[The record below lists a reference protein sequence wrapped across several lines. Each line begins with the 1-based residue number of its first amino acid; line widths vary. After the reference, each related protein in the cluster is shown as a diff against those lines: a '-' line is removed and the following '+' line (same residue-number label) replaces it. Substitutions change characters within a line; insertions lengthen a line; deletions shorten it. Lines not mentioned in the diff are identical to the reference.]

1 MAIQSNI
8 ALTKNEVQV
17 YKKFKSLSVNED
29 PKLQGD
35 GVIRIS
41 PFDDYFLFTLF
52 NEINSENVPI
62 DLTNVG
68 TLYMVFIGQN
78 DEIRIP
84 NYTNVQDIDMSSGQ
98 VLFRISKE
106 NSKKILALDNR
117 NFYISTIMSDD
128 DGASDES
135 VVYTGTFLSFEDGAK
150 QSTTD
155 QIEELR
161 IQYSKELAELQS
173 KIEALNTTVS
183 DLTETNEEQLVTI
196 EALNNS
202 NVNLTNEVATL
213 SEALGDSQAE
223 TLLAEAQAAQRAAEL
238 AQLQMQ
244 QQNALAS
251 SGNSGF
257 NYIAASR
264 NLQNYTLD
272 VNPVTSGTSGVSS
285 IITTASN
292 PPGPIDVA
300 GRKQGVSGLS
310 GVGGVTIQ

>member
-106 NSKKILALDNR
+106 NSKKILALDNK
-117 NFYISTIMSDD
+117 NFYISTVMFDA
-128 DGASDES
+128 DGSSDES
-135 VVYTGTFLSFEDGAK
+135 AVYTGTFLSFSDAAK
-150 QSTTD
+150 QSATD
-155 QIEELR
+155 QIEDLR
-161 IQYSKELAELQS
+161 IQYSKEIEVLQA
-173 KIEALNTTVS
+173 KIRSLNTTVS
-183 DLTETNEEQLVTI
+183 DLTETTEEQLVTI
-196 EALNNS
+196 EALKNS
-202 NVNLTNEVATL
+202 NVNLTNEVASL

-223 TLLAEAQAAQRAAEL
+223 TVLAEAQAAQRAAEL
-238 AQLQMQ
+238 AQLQNQ
-244 QQNALAS
+244 QQIAQGS
-251 SGNSGF
+251 SGNNGF
-257 NYIAASR
+257 NYEAAAR
-264 NLQNYTLD
+264 NLENYTLGT
-272 VNPVTSGTSGVSS
+272 NPVTSSNSSEPHRTTGGGTSS
-285 IITTASN
+285 
-292 PPGPIDVA
+292 P
-300 GRKQGVSGLS
+300 
-310 GVGGVTIQ
+310 

>member
-106 NSKKILALDNR
+106 NSKKILALDNK
-117 NFYISTIMSDD
+117 NFYISTVMFDA
-128 DGASDES
+128 DGSSDES
-135 VVYTGTFLSFEDGAK
+135 AVYTGTFLSFSDAAK
-150 QSTTD
+150 QSATD
-155 QIEELR
+155 QIEDLR
-161 IQYSKELAELQS
+161 IQYSKEIEVLQA
-173 KIEALNTTVS
+173 KIRSLNTTVS
-183 DLTETNEEQLVTI
+183 DLTETTEEQLVTI
-196 EALNNS
+196 EALKNS
-202 NVNLTNEVATL
+202 NVNLTNEVASL

-223 TLLAEAQAAQRAAEL
+223 TVLAEAQAAQRAAEL
-238 AQLQMQ
+238 AQLQNQ
-244 QQNALAS
+244 QQIAQGS
-251 SGNSGF
+251 SGNNGF
-257 NYIAASR
+257 NYEAAAK
-264 NLQNYTLD
+264 NLENYTLGT
-272 VNPVTSGTSGVSS
+272 NPVTSSNPSEPPTTSDGEQGGGTSS
-285 IITTASN
+285 
-292 PPGPIDVA
+292 P
-300 GRKQGVSGLS
+300 
-310 GVGGVTIQ
+310 

>member
-106 NSKKILALDNR
+106 NSKKILALDNK
-117 NFYISTIMSDD
+117 NFYISTVMFDA
-128 DGASDES
+128 DGSSDES
-135 VVYTGTFLSFEDGAK
+135 AVYTGTFLSFSDAAK
-150 QSTTD
+150 QSATD
-155 QIEELR
+155 QIEDLR
-161 IQYSKELAELQS
+161 IQYSKEIEVLQA
-173 KIEALNTTVS
+173 KIRSLNTTVS
-183 DLTETNEEQLVTI
+183 DLTETTEEQLVTI
-196 EALNNS
+196 EALKNS
-202 NVNLTNEVATL
+202 NVNLTNEVASL

-223 TLLAEAQAAQRAAEL
+223 TVLAEAQAAQRAAEL
-238 AQLQMQ
+238 AQLQNQ
-244 QQNALAS
+244 QQIAQGS
-251 SGNSGF
+251 SGNNGF
-257 NYIAASR
+257 NYEAAAK
-264 NLQNYTLD
+264 NLENYTLGT
-272 VNPVTSGTSGVSS
+272 NPTTSDGEQGGGTSS
-285 IITTASN
+285 
-292 PPGPIDVA
+292 P
-300 GRKQGVSGLS
+300 
-310 GVGGVTIQ
+310 

>member
-106 NSKKILALDNR
+106 NSKKILALDNK
-117 NFYISTIMSDD
+117 NFYISTVMSDA
-128 DGASDES
+128 DGSSDES
-135 VVYTGTFLSFEDGAK
+135 AVYTRTFLSFSDAAK
-150 QSTTD
+150 QSATD
-155 QIEELR
+155 QIEDLR
-161 IQYSKELAELQS
+161 IQYSKEIEVLQA
-173 KIEALNTTVS
+173 KIRSLNTTVS
-183 DLTETNEEQLVTI
+183 DLTETTEEQLVTI
-196 EALNNS
+196 EALKNS
-202 NVNLTNEVATL
+202 NVNLTNEVASL

-223 TLLAEAQAAQRAAEL
+223 TVLAEAQAAQRAAEL
-238 AQLQMQ
+238 AQLQNQ
-244 QQNALAS
+244 QQIAQGS
-251 SGNSGF
+251 SGNNGF
-257 NYIAASR
+257 NYEAAAK
-264 NLQNYTLD
+264 NLENYTLGT
-272 VNPVTSGTSGVSS
+272 NPVTSSNPSEPPTTSDGEQGGGTSS
-285 IITTASN
+285 
-292 PPGPIDVA
+292 P
-300 GRKQGVSGLS
+300 
-310 GVGGVTIQ
+310 